1 MAQGRL
7 GIAVLALGSLLLLA
21 VAGGLPAQTEG
32 SEDATRTAAASGAA
46 PERGPAGTPERTT
59 SALSLQPEDV
69 RIDQTIEGGYYLHV
83 RNREGLGSILLTES
97 TERPDHEVA
106 TYAYRNPSWHPENGD
121 EQRVLDGE
129 FLDAEGV
136 YSLVDSTPVADE
148 EFGEAYRVFI
158 PYVVVYGYEWTR
170 SGELQVLDGTYLSIR
185 AFEKPYADY
194 SGGYRDNPFI
204 LRVSQR
210 ERVTE
215 TPEYMPEAV
224 DRLREIA
231 EENGGDAVESETDED
246 VLDTIERIIA
256 GARGTS
262 VDLVLALDTTQSM
275 EDDVPYLK
283 AHLVPMLEKYVE
295 ASASLRVGLVYYRDY
310 MEEYLTRRFDFQ
322 NDLGFVQ
329 RAVDTIRVAGGR
341 DIPEAVYEA
350 LYTAVTRYVW
360 TADERHVVL
369 VGDAPPHPHARG
381 AVTRELVQAEAE
393 RRGVKIHTIILPQ

>member
-7 GIAVLALGSLLLLA
+7 GFAVLALGLLLLLGA
-21 VAGGLPAQTEG
+21 PAATVAQVDGPD
-32 SEDATRTAAASGAA
+32 DAAHTAATSGAA
-46 PERGPAGTPERTT
+46 PEREPAGSPERTT

-97 TERPDHEVA
+97 TERSDHEVA
-106 TYAYRNPSWHPENGD
+106 TYAYRNPAWHPENGD
-121 EQRVLDGE
+121 ERRVLDGE
-129 FLDAEGV
+129 FLDVDGV

-148 EFGEAYRVFI
+148 EFGEAYRIFI
-158 PYVVVYGYEWTR
+158 PYVVVYGYEWSR

-246 VLDTIERIIA
+246 VVDTIERIIA
-256 GARGTS
+256 GAQGRS

-275 EDDVPYLK
+275 EDNVPHLQ
-283 AHLVPMLEKYVE
+283 ASLVPMLEEFVE
-295 ASASLRVGLVYYRDY
+295 GSESLRVGLVYYRDY

-322 NDLGFVQ
+322 DDFAFVQ
-329 RAVDTIRVAGGR
+329 RAIDTVRVAGGR

-350 LYTAVTRYVW
+350 LYAAVTRYVW

-369 VGDAPPHPHARG
+369 VGDAPPHPHPRG

-393 RRGVKIHTIILPQ
+393 RRGVRIHTIILPQ

>member
-1 MAQGRL
+1 MAQGKL
-7 GIAVLALGSLLLLA
+7 GFAVLALGSVLFF
-21 VAGGLPAQTEG
+21 VASAGLVAQTDAADEG
-32 SEDATRTAAASGAA
+32 ARTAAASGAA
-46 PERGPAGTPERTT
+46 PAREPTASPERTT
-59 SALSLQPEDV
+59 SALALEPEDL

-83 RNREGLGSILLTES
+83 RAGHGLGSILLTES
-97 TERPDHEVA
+97 TERPDHEIA
-106 TYAYRNPSWHPENGD
+106 TYAYRNPAWHPENGD
-121 EQRVLDGE
+121 ERRILDGE
-129 FLDAEGV
+129 FLDADDV
-136 YSLVDSTPVADE
+136 FSLVDSTPVPDE
-148 EFGEAYRVFI
+148 EFGEAYRIFI
-158 PYVVVYGYEWTR
+158 PYVVVYGYDWTR
-170 SGELQVLDGTYLSIR
+170 HGELQVLDGTYLSIR

-194 SGGYRDNPFI
+194 SGAYRDNPFI

-215 TPEYMPEAV
+215 SPEYMPEAV

-231 EENGGDAVESETDED
+231 EENGGDATESETDED
-246 VLDTIERIIA
+246 VVDTIERIIA
-256 GARGTS
+256 GAEGRS

-275 EDDVPYLK
+275 EDNVPHLQTN
-283 AHLVPMLEKYVE
+283 LVPMLERYVE
-295 ASASLRVGLVYYRDY
+295 GSASLRVGLVYYRDY

-322 NDLGFVQ
+322 NDLSFVQ

-381 AVTRELVQAEAE
+381 AVDRELVQAEAE

>member
-1 MAQGRL
+1 MVHGKL
-7 GIAVLALGSLLLLA
+7 GIAVLALGCALLV
-21 VAGGLPAQTEG
+21 VASGGLVAQAEESSG
-32 SEDATRTAAASGAA
+32 EARTAAADGGAPA
-46 PERGPAGTPERTT
+46 REPEATPGRTT
-59 SALSLQPEDV
+59 SALSLRPEDV

-83 RNREGLGSILLTES
+83 RKTEGLGSILLTES
-97 TERPDHEVA
+97 TERSDHEVA
-106 TYAYRNPSWHPENGD
+106 TYAYRNPAWHPENGD
-121 EQRVLDGE
+121 ERRILDGA

-136 YSLVDSTPVADE
+136 YSLVDSTPVSDE
-148 EFGEAYRVFI
+148 QFGEAYRIFI

-194 SGGYRDNPFI
+194 SGAYRDNPFV
-204 LRVSQR
+204 LRVTQR

-215 TPEYMPEAV
+215 RPEYMPEAL

-231 EENGGDAVESETDED
+231 EENGGDAVESESDED
-246 VLDTIERIIA
+246 VVDTIERIIA
-256 GARGTS
+256 GAEGRS

-275 EDDVPYLK
+275 EDNVPYLQ
-283 AHLVPMLEKYVE
+283 ANLVPMLEKFVDGSE
-295 ASASLRVGLVYYRDY
+295 SLRVGLVYYRDY
-310 MEEYLTRRFDFQ
+310 MEEYLTRRVDFQ
-322 NDLGFVQ
+322 NDLAFVQ

-350 LYTAVTRYVW
+350 LYTAVIRYEW
-360 TADERHVVL
+360 SADERHVVL

-381 AVTRELVQAEAE
+381 AVDRELVQAEAE